1 MKLFE
6 RHEAEEVQERLP
18 QLPPGVE
25 VPDDIS
31 GIHPPDTPTPTTG
44 GVRWMRWLVAILL
57 LGAAAGV
64 AVAVMSGD
72 DAVETPAQPTVDLM
86 QKYGTDNPTILP
98 DAPPPGV
105 VEIAPAEDYM
115 ALYGT
120 DNPVF
125 VPGAAAAN
133 STFHGEYMRL
143 YGTDNPTFVEID
155 PMQEYGTDNPAH
167 LP

>member
-1 MKLFE
+1 
-6 RHEAEEVQERLP
+6 
-18 QLPPGVE
+18 
-25 VPDDIS
+25 
-31 GIHPPDTPTPTTG
+31 
-44 GVRWMRWLVAILL
+44 
-57 LGAAAGV
+57 
-64 AVAVMSGD
+64 
-72 DAVETPAQPTVDLM
+72 
-86 QKYGTDNPTILP
+86 
-98 DAPPPGV
+98 
-105 VEIAPAEDYM
+105 M

>member
-6 RHEAEEVQERLP
+6 RRHAEETIDRLP
-18 QLPPGVE
+18 ELPAGVE

-31 GIHPPDTPTPTTG
+31 GLEPPTTLRRPTG
-44 GVRWMRWLVAILL
+44 GVRWMRWLAAILL
-57 LGAAAGV
+57 LGAAGGV
-64 AVAVMSGD
+64 SAAILSGD
-72 DAVETPAQPTVDLM
+72 DAVEAPAEATVDLM
-86 QKYGTDNPTILP
+86 IRDGSDNETFVENAL
-98 DAPPPGV
+98 PPGTRV
-105 VEIAPAEDYM
+105 IHTMDYM

-125 VPGAAAAN
+125 VPGAAEAN

-143 YGTDNPTFVEID
+143 YGTDNPSFPVID
-155 PMQEYGTDNPAH
+155 PMFKYGTVNPDL